1 MIYATVE
8 ELIAAVSNSS
18 LLAQATG
25 TEEPDETKL
34 EKALVDASAKI
45 DGYVG
50 SRYSLP
56 LPTVPPVLRTYC
68 IDIALYGLLNFR
80 ALGDL
85 EDIRLRYKDAI
96 MFLKELIKGEVS
108 LGLPETTTASGAT
121 GIAFTPGSSVM
132 KGLDY

>member
-1 MIYATVE
+1 MYATVE
-8 ELIAAVSNSS
+8 ELIAAVPDPD

-25 TEEPDETKL
+25 TEEPDEAAL
-34 EKALVDASAKI
+34 ERALIDASAKI
-45 DGYVG
+45 DGYLG

-56 LPTVPPVLRTYC
+56 LPTLPPVLRTYC

-85 EDIRLRYKDAI
+85 EDVRMRYKDAI
-96 MFLKELIKGEVS
+96 SFLKDLIRGEVS
-108 LGLPETTTASGAT
+108 LGLPEDTQAPAA
-121 GIAFTPGSSVM
+121 GIAFTPGSSIM

>member
-8 ELIAAVSNSS
+8 ELIAAVPDPS

-25 TEEPDETKL
+25 TEEPDDAKL
-34 EKALVDASAKI
+34 EKALDDASAKI
-45 DGYVG
+45 DGYIG

-56 LPTVPPVLRTYC
+56 LPEVPPVLRTYC

-85 EDIRLRYKDAI
+85 EDVRLRYKDAI
-96 MFLKELIKGEVS
+96 DFLKDLIKGGVS
-108 LGLPETTTASGAT
+108 LGLPETATAPPASGT
-121 GIAFTPGSSVM
+121 AFIGGSSIM